1 MGRADKRRS
10 SYLRIGE
17 VIERTKSLPLA
28 KPSKK
33 HSYIREAV
41 THTILS
47 GGVESLQA
55 PPLLRLV
62 PAFLEAVPKPWEG
75 ERFETDRDEAERVT
89 ILLALLFTRAAE
101 AEPISQATRDALG
114 ITDTDIKAIAD
125 KIGKARAAEI
135 MGLKWDAAGDLVPDP
150 GAEHAITATTEKQV
164 NELIDGFPATW
175 APGQGPNDTQEPVD
189 TTEEDLALAILALF
203 AFSDVRPDVVADMET
218 GMLQNELALEAYE
231 AGGVA
236 EVLVHD
242 GEEWDE
248 ECAAVDGMVWPISR
262 ARANLKQH
270 PWCVRWFEPVL

>member
-1 MGRADKRRS
+1 MARSNARRS

-33 HSYIREAV
+33 HSYIREALV
-41 THTILS
+41 KEILS
-47 GGVESLQA
+47 DAIEPLSV

-62 PAFLEAVPKPWEG
+62 PAFLEAVPKSWEG
-75 ERFETDRDEAERVT
+75 ERFQTDHEEAKRVT
-89 ILLALLFTRAAE
+89 LLLALLFTKAAE
-101 AEPISQATRDALG
+101 SEPISQATRDALG
-114 ITDTDIKAIAD
+114 ITDTDIKAIAE

-150 GAEHAITATTEKQV
+150 EAEHAITATTEKQV

-175 APGQGPNDTQEPVD
+175 APGQGPNDTPGPVD
-189 TTEEDLALAILALF
+189 TTEADLALAIGALF
-203 AFSDVRPDVVADMET
+203 AFSDARPDVVADMET
-218 GMLQNELALEAYE
+218 GELQNELALEAYE
-231 AGGVA
+231 AAGVT

-270 PWCVRWFEPVL
+270 PFCVRFFEPVL